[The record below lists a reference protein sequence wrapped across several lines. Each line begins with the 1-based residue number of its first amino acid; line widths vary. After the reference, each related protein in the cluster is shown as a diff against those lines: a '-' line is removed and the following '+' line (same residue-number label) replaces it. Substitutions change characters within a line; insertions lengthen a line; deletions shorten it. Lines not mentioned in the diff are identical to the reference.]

1 MNQIDDLRRGDL
13 VVFIGEGGA
22 NDCPGYVVG
31 TDVDPHDEQALLI
44 QFMGKDTD
52 RMPLHYYYHE
62 LDDYLE
68 AGEIRIQRG

>member
-22 NDCPGYVVG
+22 NDCAGWVVSSELDG
-31 TDVDPHDEQALLI
+31 FDEPSVMV
-44 QFMGKDTD
+44 QFMGADAH

>member
-1 MNQIDDLRRGDL
+1 MKLMDDLRRGDL
-13 VVFIGEGGA
+13 VVFIGEGDA

-31 TDVDPHDEQALLI
+31 TDFDPADEQAVLV
-44 QFMGKDTD
+44 QFMGADTD